1 MLERSQILARFRA
14 QSWVPERPGSD
25 KAPRLGEQAFPTQV
39 GTTSRGSPRIL
50 CLGPGDWLIVSRE
63 QTSSGL
69 RQRLDPDL
77 AGQGLALVDVTDAWV
92 TLEVHGPSA
101 RDLLAKGCGLDLHRH
116 SFVSGRCARTR
127 CAQIPVILECL
138 DDSPRFELSVAR
150 SYFDY
155 LHSWLK
161 DAAAEFGERRA

>member
-1 MLERSQILARFRA
+1 MLERSQILARFRVR
-14 QSWVPERPGSD
+14 SWMPERPGTD
-25 KAPRLGEQAFPTQV
+25 NVPRLGEQAFPASV
-39 GTTSRGSPRIL
+39 GTTSPGSPRIL

-63 QTSSGL
+63 QTSSSL

-77 AGQGLALVDVTDAWV
+77 AGQALALFDVTDALV

-116 SFVSGRCARTR
+116 SFASGRCARTR
-127 CAQIPVILECL
+127 FAQIPVILECL
-138 DDSPRFELSVAR
+138 DDSPRFEVSVAR
-150 SYFDY
+150 GHFDY

-161 DAAAEFGERRA
+161 DGAWEFGKQRT